1 MLLGILSDSH
11 GRHERTARAVRILR
25 GYGAEA
31 FIHCGD
37 IGTRLVLDALAG
49 LNAWFVWG
57 NNDVPDDPFLNQYV
71 AALGLPLPP
80 EPPLRVRLAGR
91 CLAVFHGHEPE
102 FGRLIDALRAGRAD
116 QVAALV
122 GDAQFV
128 LYGHTHVAADEQ
140 LGGVRLINPG
150 ALHRARQYTVALLDL
165 ESDKLMSVP
174 LPEVDGAP
182 PYLR

>member
-57 NNDVPDDPFLNQYV
+57 NNDVADDPFLNQYV
-71 AALGLPLPP
+71 TALGLPLPP

-91 CLAVFHGHEPE
+91 SLAVLHGHEPD
-102 FGRLIDALRAGRAD
+102 FARLVDALRAGRGD
-116 QVAALV
+116 QVAELV
-122 GDAQFV
+122 DDAQFV

-140 LGGVRLINPG
+140 VGTVRLINPG

-165 ESDKLMSVP
+165 ESDKLISVP
-174 LPEVDGAP
+174 LPEVDGTA

>member
-11 GRHERTARAVRILR
+11 GRHERTARAVRVLR

-91 CLAVFHGHEPE
+91 ELAVFHGHELE
-102 FGRLIDALRAGRAD
+102 FARLLEALRTGRAD
-116 QVAALV
+116 QVAELI
-122 GDAQFV
+122 GEAQFV
-128 LYGHTHVAADEQ
+128 LYGHTHVASDEQ
-140 LGGVRLINPG
+140 VGGVRLINPG
-150 ALHRARQYTVALLDL
+150 ALHRARQYSVALLDL
-165 ESDKLMSVP
+165 ESDKLMSLP